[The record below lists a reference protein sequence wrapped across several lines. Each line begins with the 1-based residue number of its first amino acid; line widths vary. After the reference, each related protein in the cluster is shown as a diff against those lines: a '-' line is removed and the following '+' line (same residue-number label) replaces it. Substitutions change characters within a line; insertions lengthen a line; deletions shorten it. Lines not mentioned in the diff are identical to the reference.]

1 MGSASPS
8 FTPADLVRSVNKRI
22 RQTYLKKRLLTTYK
36 ALERMSEMGFNLEK
50 LREVVSEGELAAHP
64 DLVNLLSSNTGSNPS
79 SQKNPASKKT
89 EAEVVKAASAVV
101 AVASEAT
108 NTSQLGVTSMSGSTS
123 VATPNPDKTGGVAG
137 SKTRSLNKEKR
148 EKTLSC
154 KEIERDRG
162 KPLSKFDRNVMIFDW
177 LHGLDELA
185 TIDLT

>member
-1 MGSASPS
+1 
-8 FTPADLVRSVNKRI
+8 
-22 RQTYLKKRLLTTYK
+22 
-36 ALERMSEMGFNLEK
+36 MSEMGFNLDK

-64 DLVNLLSSNTGSNPS
+64 DLVNLLSATTTTTTTK
-79 SQKNPASKKT
+79 QDSKKT

-101 AVASEAT
+101 EAVTSGAT
-108 NTSQLGVTSMSGSTS
+108 DTSQLGVTSMSSGTTS
-123 VATPNPDKTGGVAG
+123 ALATPNEIAVLSASGKVGVAG
-137 SKTRSLNKEKR
+137 SGKTKSSSSKTGR

-185 TIDLT
+185 TIDLS